1 MRFYVPTSALRSS
14 QKLPLVVFYHGGGF
28 IVCSVDFKLFH
39 DFCNLMAREL
49 NVPFV
54 PASSRAQTPG
64 GLRQRTRRSEWC
76 EPEIRHENDNVFPP
90 TVGDLCWELC
100 LPVGANRDH
109 EFSNP
114 TVGDGSRDYMRKIQR
129 LGWKVM
135 VCGGGDPMVDRRQ
148 RGVANLFKEKGVDVV
163 ERFTTD
169 DGFYGAAE
177 LGDPSKSQALL
188 ASIKNFISSHA
199 PLYFSL
205 KSIPLKE
212 AKLLTNLKD

>member
-1 MRFYVPTSALRSS
+1 MSDDEWIKSHADLSNAYLMGTSA
-14 QKLPLVVFYHGGGF
+14 
-28 IVCSVDFKLFH
+28 
-39 DFCNLMAREL
+39 
-49 NVPFV
+49 
-54 PASSRAQTPG
+54 
-64 GLRQRTRRSEWC
+64 
-76 EPEIRHENDNVFPP
+76 
-90 TVGDLCWELC
+90 
-100 LPVGANRDH
+100 
-109 EFSNP
+109 
-114 TVGDGSRDYMRKIQR
+114 
-129 LGWKVM
+129 
-135 VCGGGDPMVDRRQ
+135 DRRQ